1 MDIKAAITYKKS
13 AEFKIEQVEL
23 SEPRD
28 NEVLVR
34 IVGSGICHTDLAAR
48 EQYLPYPLPG
58 VLGHEGAGVVEK
70 VGNRVKKVKP
80 GDHVALS
87 WDCCGVCPSC
97 KSGKDPCC
105 ENFLPIN
112 FGGVRW
118 SDGSTTIKKGSEDIH
133 GSFFC
138 QSAFATHALA
148 NETNVVKVRQD
159 VPLEVLAPLGCGI
172 QTGVGAVLNSLKAQA
187 GSSIAVF
194 GAGTVGMSAIM
205 GAVISGCTT
214 IIAIDLFDDRLEL
227 ARELGATH
235 TINPKNN
242 NPVDAIMDITGKGV
256 NYSLECVGNPQLLR
270 QATDCLAILGVCGQV
285 GAVAPGT
292 EVTLNMD
299 LIMNER
305 SVKGI
310 IEGDSVPDLFIPVLI
325 DLYKQGRLPYDRLI
339 KYYSFEDINKAVDDM
354 IKGVTIKPV
363 LRF

>member
-1 MDIKAAITYKKS
+1 MNIKAAVTFEKS

-23 SEPRD
+23 SDPRD
-28 NEVLVR
+28 QEVLVR

-70 VGNRVKKVKP
+70 VGSRVKKVKP

-97 KSGKDPCC
+97 KSGKDPYCHS
-105 ENFLPIN
+105 FLPIN
-112 FGGVRW
+112 FGGVR
-118 SDGSTTIKKGSEDIH
+118 SDGSVTMKKGSQDIH

-138 QSAFATHALA
+138 QSAFASHALA

-172 QTGVGAVLNSLKAQA
+172 QTGVGAVLNSLKPAA
-187 GSSIAVF
+187 GSSIAIF
-194 GAGTVGMSAIM
+194 GVGTVGMSAIL
-205 GAVISGCTT
+205 GAVLSGCTT
-214 IIAIDLFDDRLEL
+214 IIAIDLFPDRLEL
-227 ARELGATH
+227 AKEFGATH
-235 TINPKNN
+235 TINPKKDD
-242 NPVDAIMDITGKGV
+242 PVNAIMDITGGGV
-256 NYSLECVGNPQLLR
+256 NFSLECVGNPALLR
-270 QATDCLAILGVCGQV
+270 QATDCLALLGVCGQV

-292 EVTLNMD
+292 EATLNMD
-299 LIMNER
+299 KIMNGR
-305 SVKGI
+305 TVKGI

-339 KYYSFEDINKAVDDM
+339 KYYPFEDINKAVEDM
-354 IKGVTIKPV
+354 VKGVTIKPV